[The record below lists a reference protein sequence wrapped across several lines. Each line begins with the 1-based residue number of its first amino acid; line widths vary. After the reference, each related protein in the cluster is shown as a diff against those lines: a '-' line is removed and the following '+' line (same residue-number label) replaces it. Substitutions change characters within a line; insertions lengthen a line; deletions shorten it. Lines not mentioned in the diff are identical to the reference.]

1 MDSNG
6 TCIGFKKCDRN
17 PGSQWVQVEEIS
29 LVWLTKARPGTS
41 DSNIEPSKEQYWIH
55 SNLTLFSHNLPVKP
69 LSNLK
74 NLNNRRRSQLLQ
86 LIFNY
91 INY

>member
-41 DSNIEPSKEQYWIH
+41 DSNIEPSKEQY
-55 SNLTLFSHNLPVKP
+55 
-69 LSNLK
+69 
-74 NLNNRRRSQLLQ
+74 
-86 LIFNY
+86 
-91 INY
+91 